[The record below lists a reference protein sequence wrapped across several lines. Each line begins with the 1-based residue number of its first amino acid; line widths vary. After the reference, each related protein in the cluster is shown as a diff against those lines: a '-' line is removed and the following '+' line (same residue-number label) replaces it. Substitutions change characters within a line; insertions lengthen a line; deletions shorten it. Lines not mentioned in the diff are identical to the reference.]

1 MVKALGQ
8 SAFFLD
14 RSVAFVVMAAAF
26 IYVKGYFYY
35 INFFTFATIAVV
47 TFYGLPK

>member
-14 RSVAFVVMAAAF
+14 RSAAFVVMAAAF
-26 IYVKGYFYY
+26 IYVKV
-35 INFFTFATIAVV
+35 IFTTLIS
-47 TFYGLPK
+47 LLSLR